1 MVVAVWMMSTD
12 QLLEHGGMKSAQ
24 QPDVFVH
31 SALAVRFHEQ
41 QLFTVAPF
49 PASPSN

>member
-24 QPDVFVH
+24 QPDVFVIQRWLCAFM
-31 SALAVRFHEQ
+31 SN
-41 QLFTVAPF
+41 LFTVAPF